1 MISIIAGVPFSS
13 YDPFIVSEI
22 PDVYIVGNQA
32 AFDIGRR
39 VIDGKNVTL
48 ITLPS
53 FANSGTAIMVN
64 LRTLSVTPI
73 CFDTTEMEEE
83 KKEEE
88 ERKEEEDVIID
99 EDIAN
104 EDEQ

>member
-1 MISIIAGVPFSS
+1 MN
-13 YDPFIVSEI
+13 EI
-22 PDVYIVGNQA
+22 PDVYVVGNQA
-32 AFDIGRR
+32 TFEVDRR
-39 VIDGKNVTL
+39 IIDGKTVTL

-53 FANSGTAIMVN
+53 FATSGTAAMFN

-83 KKEEE
+83 TKEEE
-88 ERKEEEDVIID
+88 EKKVEEEDVIID

-104 EDEQ
+104 EDDQ